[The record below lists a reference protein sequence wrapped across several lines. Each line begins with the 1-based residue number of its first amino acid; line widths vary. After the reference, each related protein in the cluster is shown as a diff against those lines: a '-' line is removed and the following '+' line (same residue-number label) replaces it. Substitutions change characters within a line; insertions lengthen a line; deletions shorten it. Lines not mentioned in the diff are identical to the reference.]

1 LPEPLSRPQSVGWT
15 KFLARRQANVDLPR
29 RHDSRLRSIFRKHA
43 RESALTS
50 LGALLF
56 HLVFGDRPRSRRTQS
71 VERGSRFAIV
81 IRLVVQQ
88 NGDAGCAKVCPTPP
102 TNRLTSNTHR
112 MMGSNASKAHPA
124 RDAPRCGQ
132 LPIAPRLYGG
142 REWGS
147 MRFHRKLDDTRSFVR
162 RSPTQVGRHRATK
175 GARDR
180 AARNGV

>member
-56 HLVFGDRPRSRRTQS
+56 HLVFGNRPRSRRTQS

-88 NGDAGCAKVCPTPP
+88 NGDAGLRESLSHSTDKSAYFQYSPHDGQQCQQSPSSARRTSLRSPPDCTSALRRPGMGINAISSEVGRYEIVCPSF
-102 TNRLTSNTHR
+102 SN
-112 MMGSNASKAHPA
+112 SS
-124 RDAPRCGQ
+124 
-132 LPIAPRLYGG
+132 
-142 REWGS
+142 
-147 MRFHRKLDDTRSFVR
+147 RS
-162 RSPTQVGRHRATK
+162 A
-175 GARDR
+175 
-180 AARNGV
+180 